1 MNDSDYTDLPVRSV
15 LPELVA
21 ALDSHAGA
29 VLAAAPGAGKT
40 TLVPPALLDAVEGGI
55 LLLEPRR
62 VAVRAAARRIASLLG
77 ESIGGRVGYV
87 VRGESRTSPSNRLT
101 VMTPGVLLRKLQA
114 DPELGG
120 VSLGHLRRVP
130 RAQP

>member
-21 ALDSHAGA
+21 ALDSHSGA

-40 TLVPPALLDAVEGGI
+40 TLVPPALLDAVDGGI

-62 VAVRAAARRIASLLG
+62 VAVRAAARRYREGHGDLDRS
-77 ESIGGRVGYV
+77 SVG
-87 VRGESRTSPSNRLT
+87 
-101 VMTPGVLLRKLQA
+101 
-114 DPELGG
+114 
-120 VSLGHLRRVP
+120 
-130 RAQP
+130 